1 MVITDKQIVETLKQQ
16 PEAGFR
22 LLMARYREP
31 VYWHIR
37 RLVVRHDDALDVAQE
52 TFVRVFRS
60 LHQYRADCSLRSW
73 IYQIAT
79 NEALRCIS
87 KRRQEVVSMESEA
100 ANAECAEAAEL
111 TSRAM
116 ALRK

>member
-22 LLMARYREP
+22 QLMARYREP

-37 RLVVRHDDALDVAQE
+37 RLVVRHDDAQDVAQE

-73 IYQIAT
+73 IYIPDSYKRGLAVHLQTAPRGGVDGKRSRQCGT
-79 NEALRCIS
+79 NDS
-87 KRRQEVVSMESEA
+87 RQL
-100 ANAECAEAAEL
+100 C
-111 TSRAM
+111 
-116 ALRK
+116 

>member
-37 RLVVRHDDALDVAQE
+37 RLVVRHDDAQDVAQE

-60 LHQYRADCSLRSW
+60 LHQYR
-73 IYQIAT
+73 
-79 NEALRCIS
+79 
-87 KRRQEVVSMESEA
+87 
-100 ANAECAEAAEL
+100 L
-111 TSRAM
+111 TSSLKKHAFYN
-116 ALRK
+116 LLINNILYLCVT

>member
-22 LLMARYREP
+22 QLMTRYREP
-31 VYWHIR
+31 IYWHIR
-37 RLVVRHDDALDVAQE
+37 RLVVRHDDAQDVAQE

-79 NEALRCIS
+79 NEACGAS
-87 KRRQEVVSMESEA
+87 ANGAKRWCRWKAKPPMWDE
-100 ANAECAEAAEL
+100 
-111 TSRAM
+111 
-116 ALRK
+116 